1 METPLGAKKLKI
13 FSGSVNQALAK
24 RISAYIGKPLDG
36 IDITRFPDGEKFV
49 QIRESIRGCDVFVIQ
64 STCRSP
70 DEALMELFIMIDAMR
85 RASAER
91 ITAVIPYFGYARQDR
106 KDKPRVPITASL
118 VAKLI
123 EAAGADRVLCL
134 DLHAAQI
141 QGYFDIPVDH
151 LHASPVF
158 IKYLKGLNLPNP
170 IVVSPDTGGVKT
182 ANWYSKQLGTGIGFV
197 AKERRSGSEVEA
209 LNFVG
214 DVQGKDVIMI
224 DDMTSTCGT
233 LVAAANILTDHG
245 ATSIRAAVSHAMLT
259 QAGLERLA
267 ASPISELIAT
277 DSVPMAT
284 GISGYPVTI
293 LSVGELIGDAILR
306 IHNDESVNSLFE
318 V

>member
-1 METPLGAKKLKI
+1 METPAGVKKLKI
-13 FSGSVNQALAK
+13 FSGSVNPALAG
-24 RISAYIGKPLDG
+24 RIAAYIGKPLDG
-36 IDITRFPDGEKFV
+36 IDLMKFPDGEKFV
-49 QIRESIRGCDVFVIQ
+49 QVHESIRGCDVFVIQ
-64 STCRSP
+64 SACKAP
-70 DEALMELFIMIDAMR
+70 DEAYMELFIMIDA
-85 RASAER
+85 
-91 ITAVIPYFGYARQDR
+91 GYARQDR

-123 EAAGADRVLCL
+123 EAAGANRVLCL

-158 IKYLKGLNLPNP
+158 IKYLRGLNLPNP

-182 ANWYSKQLGTGIGFV
+182 ANWYSKRLGTGIGFV
-197 AKERRSGSEVEA
+197 AKERRSGSDVEA

-214 DVQGKDVIMI
+214 DVEGKDVIMI

-233 LVAAANILTDHG
+233 LVAAANILKARG
-245 ATSIRAAVSHAMLT
+245 ATSIRACVSHAMLSEK
-259 QAGLERLA
+259 GLKKLA
-267 ASPISELIAT
+267 ESPISELVAT
-277 DSVPMAT
+277 DSIPMGAE
-284 GISGYPVTI
+284 IANYPVKI

>member
-1 METPLGAKKLKI
+1 M
-13 FSGSVNQALAK
+13 
-24 RISAYIGKPLDG
+24 
-36 IDITRFPDGEKFV
+36 
-49 QIRESIRGCDVFVIQ
+49 
-64 STCRSP
+64 
-70 DEALMELFIMIDAMR
+70 
-85 RASAER
+85 
-91 ITAVIPYFGYARQDR
+91 
-106 KDKPRVPITASL
+106 PITASL

-141 QGYFDIPVDH
+141 QGYFDLPVDH

-158 IKYLKGLNLPNP
+158 IKYLRGLNLPNP

-182 ANWYSKQLGTGIGFV
+182 ANWYSKRLGTGIGFV
-197 AKERRSGSEVEA
+197 AKERRSGSDVEA

-214 DVQGKDVIMI
+214 DVAGKDVIMI

-233 LVAAANILTDHG
+233 LVAAANILKAHG
-245 ATSIRAAVSHAMLT
+245 ATSIRAAVSHAMLSEK
-259 QAGLERLA
+259 GLKKLA
-267 ASPISELIAT
+267 ESPICELIAT
-277 DSVPMAT
+277 DSIPM
-284 GISGYPVTI
+284 GDEIKNYPVTV